1 MLKITFTKSEG
12 LLRNVDAYFDHQ
24 YDKEWFKDPMV
35 KAMVKDI
42 DLSDLLDNGTT
53 ISPVLGPIPV
63 SRISGGVKAL
73 ILALKTDVFIWG
85 TAMGDNC
92 STWLAEIGKM
102 KDVDIC
108 FSHPMKFTTDLDAIC
123 IDTSLRHLK
132 TLWMPIIILKVFLF
146 MMILITVKMLT
157 MMTSKGGDTVALY
170 SFKR

>member
-1 MLKITFTKSEG
+1 MLKITFTKSED

-85 TAMGDNC
+85 TTMGDNC
-92 STWLAEIGKM
+92 STWLAKIGKM

-123 IDTSLRHLK
+123 IDTGRIIK
-132 TLWMPIIILKVFLF
+132 TPKDF
-146 MMILITVKMLT
+146 MDAYYHSCGFPVYDDFDY
-157 MMTSKGGDTVALY
+157 GEDDDDDDE
-170 SFKR
+170 